1 MKRIF
6 VSSPKGGCGKSTLSR
21 NLAVTA
27 SVEGLSVA
35 TVDLDAQE
43 ALTRWYYRRPE
54 GRRTF
59 AHYAVTLNE
68 AGALVQDEAIDPV
81 DVMIIDTPPGV
92 EQNPEVMKALAMA
105 ADLVLV
111 PCRPSYDDV
120 DSCVPYLRALRARA
134 KQLAVV
140 INGVNP
146 TVNILVEKEM
156 LLAAGADLCPV
167 EIGLRTDNHRA
178 SGCGLAVVDAGPS
191 HPGAAEFRALWRF
204 CQGRIGLQ
212 MAPPKEP
219 VLKRRSLRGSKKE
232 AANVAAA

>member
-27 SVEGLSVA
+27 SLEGLTVA

-59 AHYAVTLNE
+59 AHYAVALDD
-68 AGALVQDEAIDPV
+68 AGPLVEDEAIDPV
-81 DVMIIDTPPGV
+81 DLMIIDTPPGV

-120 DSCVPYLRALRARA
+120 DSCVPYLRALRERTRN
-134 KQLAVV
+134 LAVV
-140 INGVNP
+140 VNGVNP
-146 TVNILVEKEM
+146 SVNIAVEKEM
-156 LLAAGADLCPV
+156 LLAAGVDVCPV

-178 SGCGLAVVDAGPS
+178 SGRGLAVADSGAC
-191 HPGAAEFRALWRF
+191 HPGATEYRALWRF

-212 MAPPKEP
+212 SKAAAEP
-219 VLKRRSLRGSKKE
+219 LLKRRSLRSSKKDGT
-232 AANVAAA
+232 NVAAA